1 LIELGVRTDA
11 LKIARPRAFT
21 LNFLDAIVF
30 EICVRERF
38 VKKNHSLTYA
48 LFVIVTASLAGGL
61 WGNRVQATSKTS
73 EDVSDLL
80 KTYSQVVSI
89 AEENYADKVDSQKTI
104 YDSIRGMLK
113 TLDPHSNF
121 FDPKSFAQFREDQ
134 RGNFYGLGITIAIRN
149 TKPTVISP
157 IPGTP
162 AYRLGIRS
170 GDVIAKIE
178 RVSTDGMAIQ
188 DVVEKLRGPKG
199 TTVNISVQREGI
211 AELLEFAI
219 VRDEIPHYS
228 IPFTFFIR
236 PKIGYIRIDTFT
248 ETTEKE
254 IADSLKKLGN
264 DMEGLILDL
273 RGNPGG
279 YLQAAIAVADKF
291 LKSGQS
297 VLVTKGRLASA
308 NHQYPAPRG
317 TDSSKFPMVVLIN
330 SGSAS
335 ASEIVAGAIQDHDR
349 GLILG
354 ETSFGKGLV
363 QTVFPLS
370 QGAGVSLTT
379 AKWYTPSGRLIQRDY
394 AHKSFYDYYYNK
406 GKDTQPTE
414 IKTTDSGR
422 EVYGGGG
429 ITPDIKMEIPKPN
442 RFQTLLLS
450 KSTFFQFVRGYNA
463 AHLTYDK
470 EFRTEEPLLSEFRT
484 FLATKN
490 IEFEEADFAANLDFI
505 KRQIRYEYVLAH
517 TGQEEAQKVF
527 LEGDVQVS
535 KALEVLPEA
544 RALFQNAKRM
554 AATKSGR

>member
-1 LIELGVRTDA
+1 MSGI
-11 LKIARPRAFT
+11 AFT
-21 LNFLDAIVF
+21 PCGPDAIVF
-30 EICVRERF
+30 RTHQTGLENSVN
-38 VKKNHSLTYA
+38 KNRSVMIA
-48 LFVIVTASLAGGL
+48 IIIVVLASLAGGT
-61 WGNRVQATSKTS
+61 WGNRVQAISKS
-73 EDVSDLL
+73 PEDVRDLL
-80 KTYSQVVSI
+80 RTYSEVVSL

-104 YDSIRGMLK
+104 WDSIRGMLR

-149 TKPTVISP
+149 AKPTVISP

-170 GDVIAKIE
+170 GDIIARIE
-178 RVSTDGMAIQ
+178 KASTDGLAIQ

-199 TTVNISVQREGI
+199 TTVNISIQREGI
-211 AELLEFAI
+211 AEFLEFAI

-228 IPFTFFIR
+228 IPFTFYVR

-254 IADSLKKLGN
+254 ITDSLKKLG
-264 DMEGLILDL
+264 DDLEGLILDL

-291 LKSGQS
+291 LKNGQE
-297 VLVTKGRLASA
+297 VLVTKGRLSNA
-308 NHQYPAPRG
+308 NHKYTAPRG
-317 TDSSKFPMVVLIN
+317 ADNSNYPMVVLIN

-349 GLILG
+349 GLIVG

-363 QTVFPLS
+363 QTVFPLG

-406 GKDTQPTE
+406 GKEQPQTE
-414 IKTTDSGR
+414 KVLTEGGR

-429 ITPDIKMEIPKPN
+429 IAPDIKIEIPKPN
-442 RFQTLLLS
+442 RFQTLLFS
-450 KSTFFQFVRGYNA
+450 KGAFFEFVRKYNV
-463 AHLTYDK
+463 AHQDYDK
-470 EFRTEEPLLSEFRT
+470 KFDVADSILNEFRS
-484 FLATKN
+484 FLGSKK
-490 IEFEEADFAANLDFI
+490 IEFEEVDFGANLDFV

-517 TGQEEAQKVF
+517 AGQEDAQKVF
-527 LEGDVQVS
+527 LEGDLQVS
-535 KALEVLPEA
+535 KALESMPQA
-544 RALFQNAKRM
+544 RSLFQNVKKTLASR
-554 AATKSGR
+554 SH

>member
-1 LIELGVRTDA
+1 M
-11 LKIARPRAFT
+11 
-21 LNFLDAIVF
+21 
-30 EICVRERF
+30 
-38 VKKNHSLTYA
+38 KKDHSLKYA
-48 LFVIVTASLAGGL
+48 VTVIAMASLAGGF

-73 EDVSDLL
+73 EDVNELL
-80 KTYSQVVSI
+80 RTYSQVVNI
-89 AEENYADKVDSQKTI
+89 AEENYADQIDSQKTI

-149 TKPTVISP
+149 AKPTVISP

-170 GDVIAKIE
+170 GDIIARIE
-178 RVSTDGMAIQ
+178 KASTDGLSIQ

-199 TTVNISVQREGI
+199 TTVNISIQREGI
-211 AELLEFAI
+211 AELLDFSI
-219 VRDEIPHYS
+219 IRDEIPHYS

-254 IADSLKKLGN
+254 IVESLKKLGN
-264 DMEGLILDL
+264 DLEGLLLDL

-291 LKSGQS
+291 LKNGQE

-308 NHQYPAPRG
+308 NHKYLAPRG
-317 TDSSKFPMVVLIN
+317 TEHSNFAMVVLIN

-335 ASEIVAGAIQDHDR
+335 ASEIVAGSIQDHDR
-349 GLILG
+349 GLIVG

-394 AHKSFYDYYYNK
+394 VHKSFYDYYYNK
-406 GKDTQPTE
+406 GKATPPTE
-414 IKTTDSGR
+414 IKLTEGGR

-429 ITPDIKMEIPKPN
+429 ITPDIKVEIPKPN
-442 RFQTLLLS
+442 RFQTLLFSQSSL
-450 KSTFFQFVRGYNA
+450 FRFVRAYNA
-463 AHLTYDK
+463 LHPNFDK
-470 EFRTEEPLLSEFRT
+470 NFEAAEPILSEFRT
-484 FLATKN
+484 FLASNNTD
-490 IEFEEADFAANLDFI
+490 FEEADFAGNLDFI
-505 KRQIRYEYVLAH
+505 KRQIRYEYFLAH
-517 TGQEEAQKVF
+517 AGQEEAQKV
-527 LEGDVQVS
+527 LLDGDPQVN
-535 KALEVLPEA
+535 KALEALPQA
-544 RALFQNAKRM
+544 KALFQNVRKTLAS
-554 AATKSGR
+554 KSTARR